1 MGMNDKTMSNAN
13 EKRPRATHLSDADLE
28 RLRRALEH
36 ERVALLAARDG
47 RSAVARGGADGE
59 IEDGDVAE
67 RMVEQDDA
75 LRLDVFDAG
84 RLADVD
90 RALAKLEAGA
100 YGVSED
106 SGEPIPLERL
116 EVVPWA
122 RRTAA
127 EEQRRER
134 T

>member
-1 MGMNDKTMSNAN
+1 MSNAN
-13 EKRPRATHLSDADLE
+13 QGGSRALHLSDADLE
-28 RLRRALEH
+28 RLRRALAR

-47 RSAVARGGADGE
+47 RSDTARGGAAGE

-67 RMVEQDDA
+67 RMVEQDEA
-75 LRLDVFDAG
+75 LRMDVFDAG

-100 YGVSED
+100 YGFSED
-106 SGEPIPLERL
+106 SGTPIPLERL

-122 RRTAA
+122 RRTAE